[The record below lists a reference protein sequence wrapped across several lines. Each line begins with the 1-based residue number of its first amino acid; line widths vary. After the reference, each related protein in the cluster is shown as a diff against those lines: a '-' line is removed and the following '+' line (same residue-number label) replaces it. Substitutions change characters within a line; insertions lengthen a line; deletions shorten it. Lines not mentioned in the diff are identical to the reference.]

1 MPKNI
6 YERPRKWS
14 WASDFAYNL
23 IEFHARRQ
31 SHEQSKGN
39 PAPDPAAPG
48 HRPADGQRAAH
59 ACADADIAC
68 PGSTGRTEADS
79 FADIPGEEGCFAA
92 RKDGRT
98 VAYIIPAESKG
109 YGGKIK
115 LLVAVDTEGK
125 VLDFNILE
133 HNETP
138 GLGDNAQKPDFRK
151 QFAGKGPELL
161 EVTKDPNNKEN
172 IQAMTGATI
181 SSRAV
186 AKGVK
191 EAAEKAASL
200 AKGGR

>member
-1 MPKNI
+1 MAEEHSIFKI
-6 YERPRKWS
+6 
-14 WASDFAYNL
+14 ASNL
-23 IEFHARRQ
+23 ALACFVSGLVIGAVYYVT
-31 SHEQSKGN
+31 
-39 PAPDPAAPG
+39 APVAAQKAEEMKQESM
-48 HRPADGQRAAH
+48 RSLVA
-59 ACADADIAC
+59 
-68 PGSTGRTEADS
+68 EADS

-109 YGGKIK
+109 YGGRIK

-138 GLGDNAQKPDFRK
+138 GLGDNAQKPAFRK
-151 QFAGKGPELL
+151 QFAGKGAELL
-161 EVTKDPNNKEN
+161 EVTKDPSNKEN

-191 EAAEKAASL
+191 EAAEKAGEL